1 MDANANEKSDLTE
14 LEVYLLQKIEQEIN
28 EYDEEEY
35 EMQRKKDDDQF
46 NGN

>member
-14 LEVYLLQKIEQEIN
+14 SEVYLLQKIQQEIN